1 MPRADLQALARKKR
15 IWPFGALCACSRQ
28 STVISCYQKL
38 ELQWNFV
45 ESIGYIGIL
54 FKILCIFNSEWLNL
68 KSDKL
73 HMKHWIRI
81 ITVESALIH

>member
-1 MPRADLQALARKKR
+1 M
-15 IWPFGALCACSRQ
+15 
-28 STVISCYQKL
+28 ISCYQKL

-45 ESIGYIGIL
+45 ESIGFIGIL

-81 ITVESALIH
+81 ITVWKKGMDKVWNFFFKPYYEFDK